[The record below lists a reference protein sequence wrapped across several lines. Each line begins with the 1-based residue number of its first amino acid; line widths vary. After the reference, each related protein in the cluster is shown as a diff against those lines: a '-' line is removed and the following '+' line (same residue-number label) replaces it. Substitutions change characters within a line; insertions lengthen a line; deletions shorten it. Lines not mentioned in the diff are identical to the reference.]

1 MYLLDPAND
10 VKDIHTVLGIIGS
23 TNKGELITRMR
34 EFWGVNKT
42 AAQDRI
48 TRAQPLLRADGT
60 LSAGRG
66 RSLMFGVPRAA
77 APPNTPAPPAVHVA
91 PPPAAPSSVHTA
103 PSSSASSLTITR
115 EDLQVLARM
124 IVDEQVSRG
133 LLPAASSAQ
142 QPQLAAAVPLAQL
155 TAAQTPTTTV
165 GTPPSSVPPSA
176 PTPASFAPTPASFA
190 PTSAT
195 PSTVAPTPSSA
206 ATPSTSDR
214 PPRGIEGIPADN
226 NMYSPLSKKSA

>member
-1 MYLLDPAND
+1 MYLLDPAKD

-23 TNKGELITRMR
+23 TNKGDLITRMR
-34 EFWGVNKT
+34 EFWDVNKT
-42 AAQDRI
+42 AAQERI
-48 TRAQPLLRADGT
+48 NRVQPMLRADGT

-66 RSLMFGVPRAA
+66 RSLIFGVPRAA
-77 APPNTPAPPAVHVA
+77 APPNAPAPPAVHVA

-103 PSSSASSLTITR
+103 PSSSASSLTIAR

-133 LLPAASSAQ
+133 LLVAASSAQ

-176 PTPASFAPTPASFA
+176 PTPASFAPT
-190 PTSAT
+190 SAT

-226 NMYSPLSKKSA
+226 NMYTPLSKKSA